1 MLCVEGRVPEPIK
14 AQEKGV
20 SVWAQRVG
28 RDFLSPPPG
37 GHFNC
42 PWSVSAPQRWV
53 GTEVTELKRCERRG
67 CPCGIEAGLRF
78 GDAARGAQLQA
89 RQRDRRVRVRPPLP
103 PLPAPPRPQ
112 SPMAAAAL
120 RDPPEVNAR
129 PPDPHHPHRPHPTRH

>member
-1 MLCVEGRVPEPIK
+1 MAAAALRDPP
-14 AQEKGV
+14 KGGV
-20 SVWAQRVG
+20 TFEDIALYFSWEEWKLLDEAQRRLYHDVMLEN
-28 RDFLSPPPG
+28 FAL
-37 GHFNC
+37 
-42 PWSVSAPQRWV
+42 VSSLAPQRWV

-67 CPCGIEAGLRF
+67 CSCGIEAGLRF

-120 RDPPEVNAR
+120 RDPPEVFK
-129 PPDPHHPHRPHPTRH
+129 PTA